1 MELSKLKQK
10 AKEVFIYIVIVKK
23 NYDSFMEVLFFLFK
37 KVIQAESDELR
48 RQDANKTALAAIGP
62 RKKRKIEDS
71 SGSTFQA
78 NNRNVCG

>member
-1 MELSKLKQK
+1 VELSKLKQK